1 MLDTTIN
8 REVAVF
14 GVVWIDAPVDRY
26 LERYRD
32 IEQFEAAASLQI
44 KKLAHPPALSDFT
57 ELTLEENDLRVG
69 IRHGDN
75 NLQGFEVVKRCLHW
89 LR

>member
-1 MLDTTIN
+1 MAFV
-8 REVAVF
+8 VAS
-14 GVVWIDAPVDRY
+14 DRW
-26 LERYRD
+26 RRSD
-32 IEQFEAAASLQI
+32 RPKPSTVSVSSSL
-44 KKLAHPPALSDFT
+44 
-57 ELTLEENDLRVG
+57 VG

>member
-1 MLDTTIN
+1 MRIN
-8 REVAVF
+8 EIVGELQA
-14 GVVWIDAPVDRY
+14 G
-26 LERYRD
+26 LER
-32 IEQFEAAASLQI
+32 
-44 KKLAHPPALSDFT
+44 
-57 ELTLEENDLRVG
+57 VW

>member
-1 MLDTTIN
+1 MPAELVCATSVAWRASAQVRRPLTN
-8 REVAVF
+8 REVEAL
-14 GVVWIDAPVDRY
+14 D
-26 LERYRD
+26 ERRVQGLG
-32 IEQFEAAASLQI
+32 ILRR
-44 KKLAHPPALSDFT
+44 
-57 ELTLEENDLRVG
+57 RVG

>member
-1 MLDTTIN
+1 MPAKVIEALDVQSRAAWRHWLCRHQDSHSEIWLVFHKRHTGRTTLSYN
-8 REVAVF
+8 DAVEEALCH
-14 GVVWIDAPVDRY
+14 GWIQRVW
-26 LERYRD
+26 
-32 IEQFEAAASLQI
+32 
-44 KKLAHPPALSDFT
+44 
-57 ELTLEENDLRVG
+57 

>member
-1 MLDTTIN
+1 MPPLTHDAFSDLLNGLTFDRLATALFFVVVTTI
-8 REVAVF
+8 ACLM
-14 GVVWIDAPVDRY
+14 PV
-26 LERYRD
+26 
-32 IEQFEAAASLQI
+32 Q
-44 KKLAHPPALSDFT
+44 
-57 ELTLEENDLRVG
+57 RVG